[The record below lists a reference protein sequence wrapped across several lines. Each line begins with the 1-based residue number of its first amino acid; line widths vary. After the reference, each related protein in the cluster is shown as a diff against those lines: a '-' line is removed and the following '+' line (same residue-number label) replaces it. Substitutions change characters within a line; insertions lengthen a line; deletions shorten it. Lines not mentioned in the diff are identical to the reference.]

1 MYDMN
6 IFDNRLIW
14 AYLMLT
20 ENGNILSFPI
30 STVHLIAQPIT
41 LICPVT
47 SNWTQLVWFT
57 VVDFLLLLPE

>member
-20 ENGNILSFPI
+20 ENGNILDFPI

-41 LICPVT
+41 FICPVT
-47 SNWTQLVWFT
+47 SN
-57 VVDFLLLLPE
+57 